1 MDAGLDEI
9 AGAEDKEIARIKGK
23 RSIAL
28 LNDDDE
34 QYDALTQELNRSGAA

>member
-9 AGAEDKEIARIKGK
+9 AGAEDKEIVRIKGK

-28 LNDDDE
+28 LNGDE
-34 QYDALTQELNRSGAA
+34 QYDALTQKLAAHGAA